1 MSLNQQQ
8 INDILTKSKQ
18 SGMSR
23 DDAKML
29 LQRADS
35 RSGGSSLASSYQK
48 PEERKS
54 LSRFIG
60 NVGESGGRLIS
71 DTANAITHPID
82 TAKGIYNL
90 GSGVISKFIPGRQK
104 SEDTADAVGQFYKNR
119 YGSMKNIGNTLY
131 NDPIGALADVSTVV
145 SGVGAGANLLGK
157 TGTASKIAKVSR
169 LTDPLQVAGSA
180 VKATTR
186 PLSKFFPSIAKNLPK
201 ADDLVVRGVGNPNI
215 QKEMIVPAEKI
226 IPKYNLWERTPEA
239 VQGEINKLNTK
250 RTGAIKTVGV
260 APNLQDLIKPLDEAI
275 FNLKNDKLAMN
286 SDLAVGQLKEMV
298 RRRKQI
304 MKTFSQKETTILP
317 KTPGRKP
324 KGYIP
329 ELESTN
335 LNPKTPLSE
344 YDAFKRKSLD
354 PDIPEGAFAQELSQ
368 NKPKDAGGKTV
379 RKAIAGKVDELA
391 GTKEMGKDLQ
401 SLYKLRDVFEGYQ
414 KRVKNRQTLNFSKM
428 GGAGIGGILS
438 GAKGVVTGFLIE
450 QIVNSPKG
458 LELMY
463 KVAKGVEKGAFGK
476 KLGKATIISQIEKEL
491 AKYNLPD
498 TTSIAKMIYNYG
510 KVGRMTNND

>member
-1 MSLNQQQ
+1 
-8 INDILTKSKQ
+8 
-18 SGMSR
+18 
-23 DDAKML
+23 
-29 LQRADS
+29 
-35 RSGGSSLASSYQK
+35 
-48 PEERKS
+48 
-54 LSRFIG
+54 
-60 NVGESGGRLIS
+60 
-71 DTANAITHPID
+71 
-82 TAKGIYNL
+82 
-90 GSGVISKFIPGRQK
+90 
-104 SEDTADAVGQFYKNR
+104 
-119 YGSMKNIGNTLY
+119 
-131 NDPIGALADVSTVV
+131 
-145 SGVGAGANLLGK
+145 
-157 TGTASKIAKVSR
+157 
-169 LTDPLQVAGSA
+169 
-180 VKATTR
+180 
-186 PLSKFFPSIAKNLPK
+186 
-201 ADDLVVRGVGNPNI
+201 
-215 QKEMIVPAEKI
+215 MIVPAEKI

-298 RRRKQI
+298 RRREQI
-304 MKTFSQKETTILP
+304 MKTFSKPETSNISLPTNNVTDDLATEARKYGSAEEFVKAEWDKVQKTGKLSNGQKVDEFAASQNPQYYPNT
-317 KTPGRKP
+317 KTPRPTGGWFDDLTSLYNQA
-324 KGYIP
+324 KG
-329 ELESTN
+329 ELPVTVQSTN